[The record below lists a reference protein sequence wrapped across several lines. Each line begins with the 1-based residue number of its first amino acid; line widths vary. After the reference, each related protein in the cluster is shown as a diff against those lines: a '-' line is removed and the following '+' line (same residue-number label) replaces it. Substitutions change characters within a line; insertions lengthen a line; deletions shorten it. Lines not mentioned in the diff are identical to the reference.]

1 MKKVLALLLTVVIVF
16 ACSLIPVSAENNK
29 IQPKLQAVIENSN
42 PEDIVSV
49 YISFSGYMKRKD
61 DMPSWP
67 DKIKAAQEYKEYIAE
82 RNKTIFA
89 QVFDGLDVE
98 ILCDV
103 FGNMV
108 IANVKVSDI
117 ETIAKNDIVQDIDYY
132 EDLEPIPDEVDASK
146 IQPKLQAVIENS
158 NPEDIVSVYISF
170 SGYMKRKDDM
180 PSWPDKIKAAQ
191 EYKEY
196 IAERNKTIFAQVFD
210 GLDVEILCDIFGNMV
225 IANVKVSDIET
236 IAKYDIVQDIDYY
249 DDLEP
254 IPADDNYLY
263 LDKLYKQ
270 YGQLPLKY
278 DEVYY
283 HTDETEEIDWALV
296 YAYNGFGFEDVIT
309 DGVIGGRYIYL
320 PSPEHPF
327 TVRYAVYDVKED
339 HFYDLVD
346 YDYLKPTDVFERYD
360 GLYEVWQTLDLSE
373 MSFEVICGD
382 ANGDRDVDI
391 IDTTWIQR
399 YLVSLVSKYDI
410 AETAADVDGDGDV
423 TIIDA
428 TRIQRA
434 LVGLCN
440 LDGTPC

>member
-132 EDLEPIPDEVDASK
+132 EELEQIPEGNDYLYYEEFIRQYPLASA
-146 IQPKLQAVIENS
+146 LIEN
-158 NPEDIVSVYISF
+158 
-170 SGYMKRKDDM
+170 
-180 PSWPDKIKAAQ
+180 
-191 EYKEY
+191 
-196 IAERNKTIFAQVFD
+196 
-210 GLDVEILCDIFGNMV
+210 
-225 IANVKVSDIET
+225 
-236 IAKYDIVQDIDYY
+236 
-249 DDLEP
+249 
-254 IPADDNYLY
+254 
-263 LDKLYKQ
+263 
-270 YGQLPLKY
+270 Y

-283 HTDETEEIDWALV
+283 HTDEHNQNDWTVIQAELQIQARDIDT
-296 YAYNGFGFEDVIT
+296 YS
-309 DGVIGGRYIYL
+309 VIGGR
-320 PSPEHPF
+320 
-327 TVRYAVYDVKED
+327 AVYLGLYPLTPFAYSYGLYDADKNQFLDIEDVDFED
-339 HFYDLVD
+339 
-346 YDYLKPTDVFERYD
+346 YD
-360 GLYEVWQTLDLSE
+360 GLYEIWQSLELSVAIE
-373 MSFEVICGD
+373 KLGD
-382 ANGDRDVDI
+382 ANGDGSMDI
-391 IDTTWIQR
+391 IDATCIQR
-399 YLVSLVSKYDI
+399 LLATLMSKYDI
-410 AETAADVDGDGDV
+410 AHNNADVDGDGDV
-423 TIIDA
+423 TILDA

-434 LVGLCN
+434 LASLCN
-440 LDGTPC
+440 LDGTPVVDE

>member
-98 ILCDV
+98 ILCD
-103 FGNMV
+103 
-108 IANVKVSDI
+108 
-117 ETIAKNDIVQDIDYY
+117 
-132 EDLEPIPDEVDASK
+132 
-146 IQPKLQAVIENS
+146 
-158 NPEDIVSVYISF
+158 
-170 SGYMKRKDDM
+170 
-180 PSWPDKIKAAQ
+180 
-191 EYKEY
+191 
-196 IAERNKTIFAQVFD
+196 
-210 GLDVEILCDIFGNMV
+210 IFGNMV
-225 IANVKVSDIET
+225 IVNVKVSDIET

-254 IPADDNYLY
+254 IPEDDNYMY

-283 HTDETEEIDWALV
+283 HTDETGEIDWALV
-296 YAYNGFGFEDVIT
+296 YAQKDYGCGNCVEVKC
-309 DGVIGGRYIYL
+309 VVGGKNIFL
-320 PSPEHPF
+320 PSPEEPF
-327 TVRYAVYDVKED
+327 TIRYAVYDVKENR
-339 HFYDLVD
+339 FYDLVD
-346 YDYLKPTDVFERYD
+346 NNYLKPTDVFERYD
-360 GLYEVWQTLDLSE
+360 GLYEVWKTIDLSE
-373 MSFEVICGD
+373 MTIEAICGD
-382 ANGDRDVDI
+382 ANGDRDMDI
-391 IDTTWIQR
+391 IDATYTQR

-410 AETAADVDGDGDV
+410 DETAADVDGDGDV
-423 TIIDA
+423 TIIDT

>member
-98 ILCDV
+98 ILCDI

-132 EDLEPIPDEVDASK
+132 EDLEQIPEEGDSSK

-158 NPEDIVSVYISF
+158 NLEDIVSVYISF

-236 IAKYDIVQDIDYY
+236 IAKNDIVQDIDYY
-249 DDLEP
+249 EELEQ
-254 IPADDNYLY
+254 IPEGNDYLY
-263 LDKLYKQ
+263 YEEFIRQ
-270 YGQLPLKY
+270 YPLASALIENY

-283 HTDETEEIDWALV
+283 HTDEHNQNDWTVIQAELQIQARDIDT
-296 YAYNGFGFEDVIT
+296 YS
-309 DGVIGGRYIYL
+309 VIGGR
-320 PSPEHPF
+320 
-327 TVRYAVYDVKED
+327 AVYLGLYPLTPFAYSYGLYDADKNQFLDIEDVDFED
-339 HFYDLVD
+339 
-346 YDYLKPTDVFERYD
+346 YD
-360 GLYEVWQTLDLSE
+360 GLYEIWQSLELSVAIE
-373 MSFEVICGD
+373 KLGD
-382 ANGDRDVDI
+382 ANGDGSMDI
-391 IDTTWIQR
+391 IDATCIQR
-399 YLVSLVSKYDI
+399 LLATLMSKYDI
-410 AETAADVDGDGDV
+410 AHNNADVDGDGDV
-423 TIIDA
+423 TILDA

-434 LVGLCN
+434 LASLCN
-440 LDGTPC
+440 LDGTPVVDE

>member
-29 IQPKLQAVIENSN
+29 IQPKLQAVIENSD

-132 EDLEPIPDEVDASK
+132 EDLEPIPDEGDASK

-158 NPEDIVSVYISF
+158 NLEDIVSVYISF

-254 IPADDNYLY
+254 IPEDDNYLY

-283 HTDETEEIDWALV
+283 HTDETGEIDWALV

-327 TVRYAVYDVKED
+327 TVRYAVYDIKED

-360 GLYEVWQTLDLSE
+360 GLYEVWQALDLSE
-373 MSFEVICGD
+373 MSLEMICGD
-382 ANGDRDVDI
+382 ANGDRSTDIVDA
-391 IDTTWIQR
+391 TWIQR

-423 TIIDA
+423 TIIDS
-428 TRIQRA
+428 TCIQRA

>member
-42 PEDIVSV
+42 PEDIVSA

-132 EDLEPIPDEVDASK
+132 EDLEPIPDEGDASK
-146 IQPKLQAVIENS
+146 IQPKLQTVIENS

-210 GLDVEILCDIFGNMV
+210 GLDVEILCDVFGNMV

-254 IPADDNYLY
+254 IPEDDNYLY

-283 HTDETEEIDWALV
+283 HTDETGEIDWALV

-360 GLYEVWQTLDLSE
+360 GLYEVWQALDLSE
-373 MSFEVICGD
+373 MSLEMICGD
-382 ANGDRDVDI
+382 ANGDRSMDIVDA
-391 IDTTWIQR
+391 TWIQR

-423 TIIDA
+423 TIIDS
-428 TRIQRA
+428 TRIQRS

>member
-16 ACSLIPVSAENNK
+16 ACGLIPVSAENNK

-98 ILCDV
+98 ILCDI

-132 EDLEPIPDEVDASK
+132 EDLEQIPEEGDSSK

-236 IAKYDIVQDIDYY
+236 IAKNDIVQDIDYY
-249 DDLEP
+249 EELEQ
-254 IPADDNYLY
+254 IPEGNDYLY
-263 LDKLYKQ
+263 YEEFIRQ
-270 YGQLPLKY
+270 YPLASALIENY

-283 HTDETEEIDWALV
+283 HTDEHNQNDWTVIQAELQIQARDIDT
-296 YAYNGFGFEDVIT
+296 YS
-309 DGVIGGRYIYL
+309 VIGGR
-320 PSPEHPF
+320 
-327 TVRYAVYDVKED
+327 AVYLGLYPLTPFAYSYGLYDADKNQFLDIEDVDFED
-339 HFYDLVD
+339 
-346 YDYLKPTDVFERYD
+346 YD
-360 GLYEVWQTLDLSE
+360 GLYEIWQSLELSVAIE
-373 MSFEVICGD
+373 KLGD
-382 ANGDRDVDI
+382 ANGDGSMDI
-391 IDTTWIQR
+391 IDATCIQR
-399 YLVSLVSKYDI
+399 LLATLMSKYDI
-410 AETAADVDGDGDV
+410 AHNNADVDGDGDV
-423 TIIDA
+423 TILDA

-434 LVGLCN
+434 LASLCN
-440 LDGTPC
+440 LDGTPIVDE